1 MLRISKLFL
10 PSVVDYFNDW
20 NCALK
25 MVRIILSTFFL
36 LLAELGGQDQQS
48 VDFDIDNRGALAQ
61 VLRDCIK
68 GKWQLHSNKTFP
80 FDEFKQKSGLQHLL
94 YEEEPFTGWYGQWD
108 DNGTLRNLRRFSN
121 GKADG
126 PILSWRKNGDKLFQG
141 KYREGKKQGTF
152 SYWSQSLRRIKEE
165 NFNQGKLD
173 GICTAW
179 YENGN
184 KSSIQTFISGKIL
197 NAKGWKPNGDRCP
210 STKVVNGIGVLVF
223 YDETN
228 TQSDEGLSKMEF
240 IIERYENGNKREE
253 GSYLDGKKEGLWI
266 YYKTDGTE
274 FFRTSYD
281 SGIELNRSQVQE
293 SRKERNPETPQSLSN
308 MEFVVERYENGN
320 KRGEGYYF
328 NGKKEGLW
336 IYYRTDE
343 TEFFRTSYESGE
355 DLNRSQL
362 PNEKP
367 FIEVKVSKD
376 ESPIDKKFIVERYQ
390 NGNKREEGSYLNGKK
405 EGLWIYYATD
415 GTEFFR
421 KIYESGKELST
432 NPSTNEQTSDEIKT
446 RKPKGSSQEEFI
458 IERYENGNKREEGSY
473 LNGIKEGLWI
483 YYRTDGTEFFRTT
496 HESNKDRNPSPSKTD
511 ASKE

>member
-1 MLRISKLFL
+1 
-10 PSVVDYFNDW
+10 
-20 NCALK
+20 
-25 MVRIILSTFFL
+25 
-36 LLAELGGQDQQS
+36 
-48 VDFDIDNRGALAQ
+48 
-61 VLRDCIK
+61 
-68 GKWQLHSNKTFP
+68 
-80 FDEFKQKSGLQHLL
+80 
-94 YEEEPFTGWYGQWD
+94 
-108 DNGTLRNLRRFSN
+108 
-121 GKADG
+121 
-126 PILSWRKNGDKLFQG
+126 
-141 KYREGKKQGTF
+141 
-152 SYWSQSLRRIKEE
+152 
-165 NFNQGKLD
+165 
-173 GICTAW
+173 
-179 YENGN
+179 
-184 KSSIQTFISGKIL
+184 
-197 NAKGWKPNGDRCP
+197 
-210 STKVVNGIGVLVF
+210 VNGIGVLVF

-228 TQSDEGLSKMEF
+228 TQRDEGLSKMEF

-281 SGIELNRSQVQE
+281 SGIELNRSQAQE
-293 SRKERNPETPQSLSN
+293 SGKERNAENPQSLSS

-320 KRGEGYYF
+320 KRGEGSYF

-336 IYYRTDE
+336 IYYRTDG

-367 FIEVKVSKD
+367 FIEIKISKD
-376 ESPIDKKFIVERYQ
+376 EPPIDKNFIVERYE

-421 KIYESGKELST
+421 TIYESGKELTS
-432 NPSTNEQTSDEIKT
+432 NPSITEQTSDEIKT
-446 RKPKGSSQEEFI
+446 RNPEGSSPKKFI
-458 IERYENGNKREEGSY
+458 IERYENGKKREEGSY

-496 HESNKDRNPSPSKTD
+496 YESTKDRNPSPSKTD

>member
-1 MLRISKLFL
+1 M
-10 PSVVDYFNDW
+10 VDYFKDW
-20 NCALK
+20 NCALE

-36 LLAELGGQDQQS
+36 LLTELVGQDQQS

-68 GKWQLHSNKTFP
+68 GEWQLHSNKTFP
-80 FDEFKQKSGLQHLL
+80 FDEFKQKSGIQYLL
-94 YEEEPFTGWYGQWD
+94 FEEEPFTGWYGQWD

-141 KYREGKKQGTF
+141 KYKEGKKQGTF
-152 SYWSQSLRRIKEE
+152 SYWSQSLKRIKEE

-197 NAKGWKPNGDRCP
+197 NATGWKPNGDRCP

-228 TQSDEGLSKMEF
+228 TQRDEGLSKMEF

-281 SGIELNRSQVQE
+281 SGIELNRSQAQE
-293 SRKERNPETPQSLSN
+293 SGKERNAENPQSLSS

-320 KRGEGYYF
+320 KRGEGSYF

-336 IYYRTDE
+336 IYYRTDG

-367 FIEVKVSKD
+367 FIEIKISKD
-376 ESPIDKKFIVERYQ
+376 EPPIDKNFIVERYE

-421 KIYESGKELST
+421 TIYESGKELTS
-432 NPSTNEQTSDEIKT
+432 NPSITEQTSDEIKT
-446 RKPKGSSQEEFI
+446 RNPEGSSPKKFI
-458 IERYENGNKREEGSY
+458 IERYENGKKREEGSY

-496 HESNKDRNPSPSKTD
+496 YESTKDRNPSPSKTD